1 MDKVGPFSDM
11 ISVTVLTTN
20 WLCVIQIIIFY
31 CWTMINVVVSM
42 SSNYQ
47 VCVTIL
53 KICFIIC
60 IMVRCCEHLSPQT
73 LRPGKIPQH
82 QDLAAFI
89 VLCIMMTWL
98 GWAGLGQNNDEEDHQ
113 TR

>member
-1 MDKVGPFSDM
+1 MKELFLIDKVGPFPDIVIVVTITSW
-11 ISVTVLTTN
+11 SVMV
-20 WLCVIQIIIFY
+20 VIVY

-42 SSNYQ
+42 GSNYQ

-73 LRPGKIPQH
+73 ETLRPGE
-82 QDLAAFI
+82 LAGCQGW
-89 VLCIMMTWL
+89 LYCIMRT
-98 GWAGLGQNNDEEDHQ
+98 
-113 TR
+113 